1 MVIFMA
7 KRYLHW
13 VSPQLV
19 VEFLATPQ
27 DDGAAVAAFCE
38 AAATAWAA
46 TAESTAE
53 EMARHRPPWA
63 ENLSV
68 FMVMIG
74 CHSSLNAILTINNG

>member
-1 MVIFMA
+1 MA

-27 DDGAAVAAFCE
+27 DDGAAEPAAFE
-38 AAATAWAA
+38 AATAWAA

-63 ENLSV
+63 ENLAV
-68 FMVMIG
+68 F
-74 CHSSLNAILTINNG
+74 HH